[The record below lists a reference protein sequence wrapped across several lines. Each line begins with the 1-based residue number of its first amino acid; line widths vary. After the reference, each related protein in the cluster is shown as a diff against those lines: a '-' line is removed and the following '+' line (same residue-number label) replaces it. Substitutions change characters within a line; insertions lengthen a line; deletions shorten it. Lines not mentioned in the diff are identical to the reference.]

1 MKKGLIL
8 TGLLIVAAV
17 FYASCDNNRNT
28 AAPAMNESH
37 GSHLE
42 TGKISGSSAQ
52 IVMQIFALDQDMEEV
67 SMEVFEDVGELELIL
82 SEEILNEMKE
92 EKISIIEETDDV
104 DEVKEAIFAALPVSE
119 YMSIQNIGSVYM
131 EEGTDYEGCSWGCI
145 KICMGE
151 EDYSAC
157 MVRCC
162 SGKDTGLVPYQ
173 DW

>member
-8 TGLLIVAAV
+8 TGLLILSTFVII
-17 FYASCDNNRNT
+17 SCESNMNT
-28 AAPAMNESH
+28 AAPDMNERH
-37 GSHLE
+37 GIHLE
-42 TGKISGSSAQ
+42 TGKLSGSSAQ
-52 IVMQIFALDQDMEEV
+52 MVMQIFALDQNLEEV
-67 SMEVFEDVGELELIL
+67 SMEVFEDVGELEFIL
-82 SEEILNEMKE
+82 SEEIVNEMKE
-92 EKISIIEETDDV
+92 EKISIIEEADDV
-104 DEVKEAIFAALPVSE
+104 DEVRETIFAALPVSE

>member
-28 AAPAMNESH
+28 VAPAMNESH

-145 KICMGE
+145 KACMGE